1 MRDLE
6 PVAGFLDQV
15 LRKLGMPDPVDLLRL
30 VDEWPDVA
38 GEPWGTRSRPAGLT
52 DGELLVE
59 GPGLQRVPQGLE
71 VLADRVQLLR
81 RVHHPAA
88 AQQQLARCAL
98 RRHWASRC
106 MPLSR

>member
-15 LRKLGMPDPVDLLRL
+15 LRKLGMPDPVDLSRL

-59 GPGLQRVPQGLE
+59 VEDGSM
-71 VLADRVQLLR
+71 ATLLR
-81 RVHHPAA
+81 YQQAALVERLERRLGGGLVTSVRIRV
-88 AQQQLARCAL
+88 
-98 RRHWASRC
+98 SR
-106 MPLSR
+106 